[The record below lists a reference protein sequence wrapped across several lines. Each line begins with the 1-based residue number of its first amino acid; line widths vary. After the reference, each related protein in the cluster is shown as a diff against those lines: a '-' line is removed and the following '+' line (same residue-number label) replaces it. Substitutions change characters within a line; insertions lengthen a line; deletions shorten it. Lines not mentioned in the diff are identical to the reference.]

1 MIPHHPENPDFRYP
15 KRLCDSP
22 SPGKSGFRILK
33 EVV

>member
-1 MIPHHPENPDFRYP
+1 MIPHHPENPDLGYS
-15 KRLCDSP
+15 KRLYDSP